1 MKVVT
6 SGQMRQI
13 EVRSVKAGVSTDA
26 LMENAGLGV
35 AERVR
40 HHLGR
45 LEGVSVALMIG
56 PGNNGGD
63 GLVTARHLHAWGA
76 SVSVFLCLQRK
87 ADDRNLAIV
96 KSKGVAVYD
105 ATTDGGIAQLRET
118 LAQASMVVDA
128 VLGTGHSRPIGRR
141 LGEALRQVTLAK
153 AERPGL
159 TVLAL
164 DVPSGLDADTG
175 SVDPECPVADITISL
190 GHPKRGLY
198 EFPGAALAGRVEV
211 EDIGLPAGLDG
222 DVDLELMTHS
232 WARAALPDRPLSAH
246 KGTFG
251 RALLVAGSRNYVGA
265 PYLAAAG
272 ALRVGAGLVTL
283 AVPESIQ
290 PSVAA
295 RTAEPTYVPLPES
308 SPGVLSPQA
317 VERIIESLPNY
328 DALLVGC
335 GMGQAVSTIEMLEK
349 LLYSGARLPPTIVD
363 ADGLNFLAL
372 SQDHGWWE
380 RFSSQA
386 IVTPHPGEM
395 SRLVGSTDQSDV
407 GDRVAAAGDAAAKW
421 GKVVVLKGPFTV
433 VASPGGHAILSP
445 FANPGLATAGT
456 GDILAGVIVGLLAQG
471 LDIGSAAALG
481 VYLHGAAGE
490 RVRDQLG
497 DTGMLASDLLPELPR
512 AIKDLRVGG

>member
-6 SGQMRQI
+6 SAQMRQI
-13 EVRSVKAGVSTDA
+13 ETLSAKAGVSTDT

-40 HHLGR
+40 DHLGR
-45 LEGVSVALMIG
+45 VEGVSVALLIG

-76 SVSVFLCLQRK
+76 SVSVFLCIQRK
-87 ADDRNLAIV
+87 ADDRNLAMV
-96 KSKGVAVYD
+96 KSNGVAVYE

-118 LAQASMVVDA
+118 LAKASMVVDA
-128 VLGTGHSRPIGRR
+128 VLGTGRSRPIAGT
-141 LGEALRQVTLAK
+141 LGEALGAVTLAK
-153 AERPGL
+153 ADRPEL

-164 DVPSGLDADTG
+164 DIPSGLDADTG
-175 SVDPECPVADITISL
+175 SVDPGCPVADITISL

-198 EFPGAALAGRVEV
+198 ELPGAAHAGCVDV
-211 EDIGLPAGLDG
+211 EDIGLPPGLDG
-222 DVDLELMTHS
+222 DVDLELMTRS
-232 WARAALPDRPLSAH
+232 WARASLPDRPLSAH

-265 PYLAAAG
+265 PFLAAAG
-272 ALRVGAGLVTL
+272 ALRVEAGLVTL

-290 PSVAA
+290 TAVAA
-295 RTAEPTYVPLPES
+295 RAAEPTYLPLPES
-308 SPGVLSPQA
+308 SPGALSPQA
-317 VERIIESLPNY
+317 SELIIESLPNY

-335 GMGQAVSTIEMLEK
+335 GLGQADSTMQMLDR

-363 ADGLNFLAL
+363 ADGLNFLARA
-372 SQDHGWWE
+372 QDPGWWE
-380 RFSSQA
+380 RFSTQA

-395 SRLVGSTDQSDV
+395 SRLVGSTDQGDE
-407 GDRVAAAGDAAAKW
+407 GDRVAEAGDAAARW

-433 VASPGGHAILSP
+433 VASPDGHAMLSP

-456 GDILAGVIVGLLAQG
+456 GDVLAGAILGLLAQG
-471 LDIGSAAALG
+471 LDLATAAALG

-490 RVRDQLG
+490 RVRDRLG
-497 DTGMLASDLLPELPR
+497 DTGMLASDLLPELPLAIR
-512 AIKDLRVGG
+512 ALKANG